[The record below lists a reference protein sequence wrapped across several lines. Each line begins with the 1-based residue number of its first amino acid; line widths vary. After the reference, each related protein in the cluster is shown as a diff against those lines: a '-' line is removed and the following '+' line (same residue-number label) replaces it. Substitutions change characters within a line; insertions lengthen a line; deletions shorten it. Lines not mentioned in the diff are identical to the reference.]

1 MSSAMIDVL
10 KEPAVVGVVG
20 AVIGAAGAIVVAL
33 INKKGDWAAS
43 RRERKK
49 ARLKH
54 KLQSV
59 CPHVELSIDGQKFV
73 LKGLW
78 WKPPGTWI
86 FTCRLCGAHADPHG
100 AERTVEAWRNAS
112 VEELTNQLLPRL
124 KAAQRARSRY
134 DAVAGE

>member
-10 KEPAVVGVVG
+10 KEPAVAGIVG

-43 RRERKK
+43 RMERKK

-59 CPHVELSIDGQKFV
+59 CPHVELSIDGQSIV
-73 LKGLW
+73 LEELW

-100 AERTVEAWRNAS
+100 AERTVEVWRNAS
-112 VEELTNQLLPRL
+112 VDELTNQLLPRL
-124 KAAQRARSRY
+124 KAAQGARSRY